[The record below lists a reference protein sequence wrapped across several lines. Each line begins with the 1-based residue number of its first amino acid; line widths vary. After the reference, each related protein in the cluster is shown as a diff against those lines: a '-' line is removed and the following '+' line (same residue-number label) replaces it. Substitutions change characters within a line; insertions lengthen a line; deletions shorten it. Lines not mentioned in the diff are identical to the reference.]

1 MNLTTQ
7 DPSPLR
13 GVVTVRSG
21 STSRVDP
28 MIYGHFLESN
38 FYGNIEGGVIDAAG
52 PEGLGELRNSHL
64 LRSDVI
70 ACCRELKVPIVR
82 WPGGNFT
89 SAYHWQDGIGPPR
102 ERPRRLELAWGGEEA
117 NLFGTEEFL
126 DWCEAVGTEPFLVN
140 SARDLDEALSWLE
153 YTNYCG
159 DTSWTRRRAQNGR
172 VTARPVTYW
181 GVGNEVYG
189 DWQMGHRS
197 PERYAADARE
207 HADFMRRIDP
217 SIRLVGVG
225 LPTKEW
231 MAPFMREAGHLFDYV
246 SLHLYAASAHRYGAR
261 GEDDYEQVVA
271 QPLYFEREIN
281 AFSELIDEAMAANG
295 IDRPIAIALDEWNIR
310 HLEPSAWPEQAPHLE
325 GGAQAFPGAAGERW
339 PLRVNRWSSRT
350 LADALFYAGVFH
362 VLHRA
367 ARRTVP
373 VAMANTVNL
382 VNANGLIEVRGEHV
396 IRSASYY
403 VWKLYQ
409 DHLGDEVLDV
419 DVEAPGVLM
428 RVREGAAELEQR
440 KAGSAPAQF
449 VPFLDVIAT
458 RRLRGSGLQLAVI
471 NRHRDRDLELSLRG
485 EGIGADGEVRA
496 HVHRIGG
503 QFDDVLAVNTAKRP
517 DAVTIVDVGR
527 VVAPGGTF
535 RFPPHSISVLD
546 VA

>member
-1 MNLTTQ
+1 MDLTTQ
-7 DPSPLR
+7 ERAPLR
-13 GVVTVRSG
+13 AVVTVRADAASQ
-21 STSRVDP
+21 VDP

-89 SAYHWQDGIGPPR
+89 SAYHFQDGIGPPR

-117 NLFGTEEFL
+117 NRFGTEEFL

-140 SARDLDEALSWLE
+140 SARNLEEALAWLE
-153 YTNYCG
+153 YTNYRG

-172 VTARPVTYW
+172 SEARPVTYW

-197 PERYAADARE
+197 AEAYAADARE

-217 SIRLVGVG
+217 SLRLVGVG
-225 LPTKEW
+225 FPSKEW
-231 MAPFMREAGHLFDYV
+231 MAPFLRAAGDRFDYV
-246 SLHLYAASAHRYGAR
+246 SLHLYAASAHRYGAA

-271 QPLYFEREIN
+271 QPLYFEREIG
-281 AFSELIDEAMAANG
+281 AFSELVCEEMAAST
-295 IDRPIAIALDEWNIR
+295 IERPIAIALDEWNIR
-310 HLEPSAWPEQAPHLE
+310 HLEPSAWPEQAPHPD
-325 GGAQAFPGAAGERW
+325 GGAKGFADAPGERW

-367 ARRTVP
+367 ARRPVP
-373 VAMANTVNL
+373 VGMANTVNL
-382 VNANGLIEVRGEHV
+382 INANGLIEVRGEQV

-409 DHLGDEVLDV
+409 HHLGDEVLDV
-419 DVEAPGVLM
+419 DVEGPGMLM
-428 RVREGAAELEQR
+428 RVREGAAELEQNQ
-440 KAGSAPAQF
+440 AGRAPAQF
-449 VPFLDVIAT
+449 VPYLDVVAT
-458 RRLRGSGLQLAVI
+458 RRRGRDGFQVAVI
-471 NRHRDRDLELSLRG
+471 NRHRDREIELSLRG

-496 HVHRIGG
+496 HLHRIGG
-503 QFDDVLAVNTAKRP
+503 DVDDVLAVNTASRP
-517 DAVTIVDVGR
+517 DAVTIVEVGH
-527 VVAPGGTF
+527 VVAPGGNF
-535 RFPPHSISVLD
+535 RFPPHSISVLE